1 MNFSDAKSIKNLQKV
16 VTEGQDC
23 QITGYLENVE
33 GNLGR
38 SLVIDLNSKGKS
50 PYRQVDHRTINWII
64 YKNVKYTLGK
74 KASQDDL
81 PLKAD
86 YDNKWDA
93 SKLAVKNWFSST
105 AYYRVNSITDKD
117 TAVVSEKKDSKTELK
132 MARDI
137 METEMNSGK
146 LFDSEQKM
154 TRTEVLE
161 KLMAAGECVMTVNFN
176 KKVDEAHIKTVLE
189 GAKG

>member
-1 MNFSDAKSIKNLQKV
+1 M
-16 VTEGQDC
+16 
-23 QITGYLENVE
+23 
-33 GNLGR
+33 
-38 SLVIDLNSKGKS
+38 IDLNSKGKS

-86 YDNKWDA
+86 YENKWDA

-161 KLMAAGECVMTVNFN
+161 RLMAAGECVMTVNFN

-189 GAKG
+189 GAGG